1 MLAFALEAPESDGV
15 GEGNEVAGGLFELR
29 LTDQIRGAIFFVSL
43 PFTPV

>member
-1 MLAFALEAPESDGV
+1 MLVFALEAPQSDGV
-15 GEGNEVAGGLFELR
+15 GERNEVVGGLFELR